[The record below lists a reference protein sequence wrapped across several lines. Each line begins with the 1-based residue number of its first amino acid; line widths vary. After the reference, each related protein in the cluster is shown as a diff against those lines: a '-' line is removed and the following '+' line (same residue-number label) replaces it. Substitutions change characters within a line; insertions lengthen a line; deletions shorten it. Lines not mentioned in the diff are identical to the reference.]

1 MSLTLDNVLP
11 QPVLHSDALPTP
23 TIDAHAPH
31 DHAPV
36 GGAAGEEEV
45 AKYGLDGG
53 IFAGDAMTLTGS
65 TKWDIF
71 VIYII
76 FCVCFIAVCCLSI
89 LFMFWCCPARN
100 ADRMRGAS
108 IYWGASPT
116 ATRNNLRRLSSLR
129 KLPPAGTIES
139 ALDGGGGGDATGS
152 AGDSGV
158 EIPPTVREEV

>member
-1 MSLTLDNVLP
+1 MSLPSLNVLP
-11 QPVLHSDALPTP
+11 QPVLHSDAHPTP
-23 TIDAHAPH
+23 TIDAHAPQS
-31 DHAPV
+31 HAPV
-36 GGAAGEEEV
+36 GGTPGAEEV

-53 IFAGDAMTLTGS
+53 IFTEDTMTLTGS

-129 KLPPAGTIES
+129 KLPPDGTIES
-139 ALDGGGGGDATGS
+139 ALDGGGDGAAS
-152 AGDSGV
+152 AADSGV
-158 EIPPTVREEV
+158 EIPQSVREEV